1 VAQTGSASGK
11 PLKTFTVTET
21 DFTLTPSTF
30 RISKPSTYAFHAINK
45 GHVEHSLEV
54 DGRGVQK
61 ALPSKLAPGQSGNL
75 TLLLGPGTYEIYC
88 PVDDHRG
95 NGMRGTID
103 VAGAKSQPTS
113 TTTTTSSAGGGY

>member
-1 VAQTGSASGK
+1 
-11 PLKTFTVTET
+11 
-21 DFTLTPSTF
+21 
-30 RISKPSTYAFHAINK
+30 
-45 GHVEHSLEV
+45 
-54 DGRGVQK
+54 VQK

-95 NGMRGTID
+95 KGMRGTID